1 MLVEKNAS
9 TLVYIF
15 WNHWGSEYLSTLQKR
30 RKLKTLPIF
39 KLETSFSEK
48 KELHQNYWSLAL
60 VIRAEPGKDGLV
72 RKIELRTCK
81 DGKPHVSARPVAE
94 LIMLVEG

>member
-1 MLVEKNAS
+1 MEKCKLLPTYSGNA
-9 TLVYIF
+9 
-15 WNHWGSEYLSTLQKR
+15 EYLNTLQGTENGR
-30 RKLKTLPIF
+30 RNRKIF